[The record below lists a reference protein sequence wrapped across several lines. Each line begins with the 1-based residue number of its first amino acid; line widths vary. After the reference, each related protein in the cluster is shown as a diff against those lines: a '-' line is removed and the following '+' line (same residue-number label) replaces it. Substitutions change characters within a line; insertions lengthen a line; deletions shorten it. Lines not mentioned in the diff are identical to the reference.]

1 MLRFAQK
8 LVNVRE
14 SLGFKSARA
23 FYLHLSER
31 AELEFNYSYYA
42 RIEKGAV
49 LPSEKVV
56 STLCS
61 HLEKH
66 DAESLILA
74 FCETLFPRYDYL
86 FQAGSDAAAALSKGP
101 PKTSPQTSADDSPK
115 PLRQQKALSN
125 KQVFALSQTREH
137 YFLFLVLTL
146 SRGWIAIS
154 ELAQSFGAKTIE
166 RVIED
171 LRLAKILVREGD
183 RVFNS
188 SKEMIF
194 PPTDEGLK
202 KVYAQLDSW
211 DLEFASWFDFEKLE
225 ERHLLRRVSPRFLP
239 LILDQAKNVLNLT
252 RAAEELDPKHNQDV
266 LQFSIRIAK
275 GRIPG

>member
-1 MLRFAQK
+1 MNRFAVK
-8 LVNVRE
+8 LVTLRE

-56 STLCS
+56 NTLCS

-66 DAESLILA
+66 HAEALILG
-74 FCETLFPRYDYL
+74 FCETLFPKFEYL
-86 FQAGSDAAAALSKGP
+86 FTPASDALSSTAKANAVLAP
-101 PKTSPQTSADDSPK
+101 EKSVK

-125 KQVFALSQTREH
+125 KQVFTLAQTREH
-137 YFLFLVLTL
+137 YFLFQVLTL
-146 SRGWIAIS
+146 SRGWIGIS
-154 ELAQSFGAKTIE
+154 ELAESFGGKTIE
-166 RVIED
+166 RVVED
-171 LRLAKILVREGD
+171 LRAAKILVREGD

-188 SKEMIF
+188 SKEMLF
-194 PPTDEGLK
+194 PDPDEALK
-202 KVYAQLDSW
+202 KIYTQLNAW
-211 DLEFASWFDFEKLE
+211 DLEFTNWFDFEKLE
-225 ERHLLRRVSPRFLP
+225 ERHLLRRISPRFLP
-239 LILDQAKNVLNLT
+239 LILEQAKNVLNLT
-252 RAAEELDPKHNQDV
+252 RMSEELDPKHNVDV
-266 LQFSIRIAK
+266 LQFSIRITK